1 MAFLVY
7 LASFLKENKS
17 NPCEPPFGCLN
28 FRNLVAEFMKSY
40 YNIPLTSDVRLLS
53 CVRLYQKFIGS
64 TYLPLLSY
72 ASYDPPFF
80 SGAPECCCIPFSCCC
95 HRNFSSTVLTGACNC
110 GWTSDQ
116 TLAEAMVNILSN
128 WGTPRV
134 WPMHAYAACECSAT
148 LLQATPSLY
157 YLMVQCSSAFKKK
170 NCSTGIME
178 KACLLGEENMMIQEC
193 WC

>member
-1 MAFLVY
+1 MKKLFEILKDGFNEISSSLDLSFDNDSVAAEKMAFLVY

-17 NPCEPPFGCLN
+17 NPCGPPFGCLN

-80 SGAPECCCIPFSCCC
+80 FWCTRILLYSLL
-95 HRNFSSTVLTGACNC
+95 VL
-110 GWTSDQ
+110 
-116 TLAEAMVNILSN
+116 L
-128 WGTPRV
+128 P
-134 WPMHAYAACECSAT
+134 
-148 LLQATPSLY
+148 
-157 YLMVQCSSAFKKK
+157 
-170 NCSTGIME
+170 
-178 KACLLGEENMMIQEC
+178 
-193 WC
+193 